1 MSSKGLSKSET
12 PDLLIGFTTSAKEK
26 IYVNTS
32 QFWGWGFSPWFWG
45 GPNFNSV
52 SSRTEGTLYINIID
66 SATKQLVWQGKG
78 RGGIQENLKNRDDK
92 IAFFVQEIMTNYP
105 PTKE

>member
-1 MSSKGLSKSET
+1 MMS
-12 PDLLIGFTTSAKEK
+12 
-26 IYVNTS
+26 
-32 QFWGWGFSPWFWG
+32 W
-45 GPNFNSV
+45 
-52 SSRTEGTLYINIID
+52 TLYINIID

-92 IAFFVQEIMTNYP
+92 IALFVQEIMTNYP